1 MGTSTGAC
9 GGRACRAENKD
20 FRLIGHSCAST
31 MVYCS
36 FMPGQIMGK
45 KQLNL
50 FGICPMAACYF
61 PVWAWVPTGHGLGL
75 MRRPGHLRGCGRL
88 GMSTDWG
95 CLRGRGR
102 LGMST
107 GARGYGKYQYVG
119 GYGPNVKAWTPPGIG
134 KKKGP
139 GEARRAM
146 VPLGACGL
154 EI

>member
-1 MGTSTGAC
+1 MCQYNGLL
-9 GGRACRAENKD
+9 
-20 FRLIGHSCAST
+20 F
-31 MVYCS
+31 YCS

-61 PVWAWVPTGHGLGL
+61 PVWAWVPTGAWSRSNETAWTPTGVWQIGDVY
-75 MRRPGHLRGCGRL
+75 GGVA
-88 GMSTDWG
+88 DWG
-95 CLRGRGR
+95 CLRGHGR

-107 GARGYGKYQYVG
+107 GACGYGKYQYVG

-134 KKKGP
+134 KKKKGP
-139 GEARRAM
+139 GEARRAR
-146 VPLGACGL
+146 VPLGACGS